1 MPKQLIAR
9 SIRKAVLASLALATL
24 TMVVLLHA
32 AEPAAARKPKKETCG
47 DKHGACTARCIRNN
61 DTSEGA
67 FRCVTRTCDHQFD
80 ACIRSDKDGDGAA
93 GRAGLP
99 KRPAIGPGGTGG
111 KVTVTPKP
119 TIGPR
124 GPLSGGI
131 LDAGQGIPSQGPA
144 AAGSPRAPTGPS
156 APPVIIR

>member
-1 MPKQLIAR
+1 MRKHLIAT
-9 SIRKAVLASLALATL
+9 SIRRAVLASLALATL

-47 DKHGACTARCIRNN
+47 DKYGACTARCIRNN
-61 DTSEGA
+61 DTTEGA

-80 ACIRSDKDGDGAA
+80 ACIADMGGDA
-93 GRAGLP
+93 GSGRVGLP

-131 LDAGQGIPSQGPA
+131 LDTGQGVPSQGPA
-144 AAGSPRAPTGPS
+144 ATGSPMAPRAPSG
-156 APPVIIR
+156 PPVVIN